1 VIIGKSL
8 KYGLVEVV
16 KRVGA
21 IAVHHPL
28 NEVIFIIKTWIT
40 EATQ

>member
-1 VIIGKSL
+1 MAWL
-8 KYGLVEVV
+8 KLLKE
-16 KRVGA
+16 KKA

-28 NEVIFIIKTWIT
+28 NEVIFIIKTWVT